1 MLYLVAVVFVWGVC
15 LVVSLLVLVCFVSCC
30 VLLLCG
36 WCILCCCFWL
46 IAVVY
51 SLVVV

>member
-30 VLLLCG
+30 VLLC
-36 WCILCCCFWL
+36 
-46 IAVVY
+46 VVGGFC
-51 SLVVV
+51 VAAFG